1 VRNAQY
7 YVVLTGDIIGST
19 VYHQVTKKS
28 LGEPITSAFRVIETW
43 KKHLLYAPVQI
54 YRGDSFQAV
63 LNDPVYALRA
73 AIIIRA
79 ALRSFAKVPAPAGL
93 LDCRIAIGI
102 GKTELAKL
110 YQHQNRYDQSG
121 NILLKNIETNG
132 SDTPVNNDTSNWL
145 GKAFTYSGALLDDKE
160 SRGNLMVHTPW
171 SNINNELEME
181 FALLDLIIENWGH
194 GRSEVMKYRIQG
206 LKQEDISKEL
216 NISQPAVNR
225 RLKGAGGHVIDSLCR
240 RFEQLIGDKIGP
252 AFYKREL

>member
-1 VRNAQY
+1 MRSAQY
-7 YVVLTGDIIGST
+7 YAVITGDIIGST
-19 VYHQVTKKS
+19 VYHKVTKKS
-28 LGEPITSAFRVIETW
+28 LGEPITSAFRIIKTW
-43 KKHLLYAPVQI
+43 KKQLIYSPVQI
-54 YRGDSFQAV
+54 YRGDSFQVV

-73 AIIIRA
+73 AVIIRA
-79 ALRSFAKVPAPAGL
+79 ALRSFAKVPAPARL

-110 YQHQNRYDQSG
+110 PQHQ
-121 NILLKNIETNG
+121 II
-132 SDTPVNNDTSNWL
+132 NDTSNWL

-160 SRGNLMVHTPW
+160 SRGNLMVRTPW
-171 SNINNELEME
+171 SNINRELEIE

-194 GRSEVMKYRIQG
+194 GRSEVMKYRVQG

-225 RLKGAGGHVIDSLCR
+225 RLKGAGDHVINSLCR

-252 AFYKREL
+252 ANKREL